1 MPVTTQKIPV
11 MPTRTLRMSIRL
23 KIIFSLTDLASRN
36 DFVAFNAQNVS
47 MQSKNLANWPALFTH
62 HRFSDYT

>member
-11 MPTRTLRMSIRL
+11 IPTRTLRMSIPL

-36 DFVAFNAQNVS
+36 DFVTFDAQNVS
-47 MQSKNLANWPALFTH
+47 MQSKNVSNWPALITH
-62 HRFSDYT
+62 HRFSD

>member
-23 KIIFSLTDLASRN
+23 KIICSLTDLASRN
-36 DFVAFNAQNVS
+36 DFVTFNAQNVS
-47 MQSKNLANWPALFTH
+47 MQSKNLPNWPALITH
-62 HRFSDYT
+62 RRFSD

>member
-23 KIIFSLTDLASRN
+23 KIIFSLIDLAPRN
-36 DFVAFNAQNVS
+36 DFITFNAQNVS
-47 MQSKNLANWPALFTH
+47 MQSKNAPNWPALITH
-62 HRFSDYT
+62 HRFSD